1 MGEDNQRLGQ
11 STIKVVRVTQ
21 GIRILISKTLSN
33 A

>member
-11 STIKVVRVTQ
+11 STIKVVLVTQ